1 MVATDYSQRGEQTYI
16 LEALDGVSAGRFL
29 DVGACHP
36 TCFSNT
42 RALFELGWSG
52 VMIEPSPGP
61 LQSLLLEYAREPR
74 IQIVAAAVSFETGLA
89 EMHATEDLTSTID
102 EAHWQRWKTICKFYA
117 KYYVPTLTLADIF
130 NRFGGDFAFV
140 NIDAEGIS
148 GRLAMALLETEC
160 IPRCLC
166 IEHDSLANNRGTG
179 ALDFLARQ
187 RGYRQVHCNGEN
199 VIYGL
204 PNGDR

>member
-61 LQSLLLEYAREPR
+61 LQSLLLEYGREPR
-74 IQIVAAAVSFETGLA
+74 IQIVAAALSFETGLA

-102 EAHWQRWKTICKFYA
+102 EAHWERWRSICNFYA

-140 NIDAEGIS
+140 NID
-148 GRLAMALLETEC
+148 GRHRVVKPARMIHEQLWRNRPAPHVLMHPLDVLLADA
-160 IPRCLC
+160 
-166 IEHDSLANNRGTG
+166 
-179 ALDFLARQ
+179 
-187 RGYRQVHCNGEN
+187 
-199 VIYGL
+199 
-204 PNGDR
+204 